1 MEIIKTHTYV
11 LKGINELR
19 QNIDNNRL
27 CVWHT
32 LVVRDCKWIIQSMQ
46 GWKIFYQMFQN
57 LNLYSLGREKNR
69 YLQYK
74 VLFSIVNGW
83 ACVEYSGILGQ
94 IPWIWIHRWLTM
106 IESVIRERWGN
117 GFEGQCD
124 QFNSSFSQAAVITNG
139 ELGFE
144 ALGKAWLEWM
154 NCN

>member
-27 CVWHT
+27 GVWHT
-32 LVVRDCKWIIQSMQ
+32 LVVRDYKWIIQSMQ

-69 YLQYK
+69 NLQYK

-83 ACVEYSGILGQ
+83 ACVEYSGILSQ

-106 IESVIRERWGN
+106 IESVIRERGGN
-117 GFEGQCD
+117 GFEGHCD
-124 QFNSSFSQAAVITNG
+124 QFSSSFSEAAVITNG
-139 ELGFE
+139 EHGFE
-144 ALGKAWLEWM
+144 PLGKMWHKWM